1 MDAEVQIEFNFR
13 GAFCGNMAGFKYPI
27 PTQQY
32 IHGQFVNAKG
42 RERAT
47 LRLAIDDS
55 VVVQGR
61 MEFHALLF
69 TDQKMLMQISGKIPI
84 TLTQKTSKSPSS
96 LLKRLPVWQA
106 LSPVKQSRRK

>member
-1 MDAEVQIEFNFR
+1 MDADVQIEFNFG

-32 IHGQFVNAKG
+32 IHGQFVDAKG

-47 LRLAIDDS
+47 LRSAIDDS

-69 TDQKMLMQISGKIPI
+69 TCQKMLIQIAEKISI
-84 TLTQKTSKSPSS
+84 TLTRKTSN
-96 LLKRLPVWQA
+96 RCRVC
-106 LSPVKQSRRK
+106 

>member
-1 MDAEVQIEFNFR
+1 
-13 GAFCGNMAGFKYPI
+13 MAGFKYPI

-32 IHGQFVNAKG
+32 IHGQFADAKG

-47 LRLAIDDS
+47 LRSAIDDS

-69 TDQKMLMQISGKIPI
+69 TDQKMLIQIAEKISI
-84 TLTQKTSKSPSS
+84 TLTRKTSKSLSS
-96 LLKRLPVWQA
+96 LLKRLPQCGK
-106 LSPVKQSRRK
+106 LCLL

>member
-1 MDAEVQIEFNFR
+1 
-13 GAFCGNMAGFKYPI
+13 MAGFKYPI

-32 IHGQFVNAKG
+32 IHSQFIDAKG

-47 LRLAIDDS
+47 LRSAIDDS

-69 TDQKMLMQISGKIPI
+69 TDQKMLIQIAEKISI
-84 TLTQKTSKSPSS
+84 TLTRKTSKLLSS
-96 LLKRLPVWQA
+96 LLKRPPQCGKLC
-106 LSPVKQSRRK
+106 LL